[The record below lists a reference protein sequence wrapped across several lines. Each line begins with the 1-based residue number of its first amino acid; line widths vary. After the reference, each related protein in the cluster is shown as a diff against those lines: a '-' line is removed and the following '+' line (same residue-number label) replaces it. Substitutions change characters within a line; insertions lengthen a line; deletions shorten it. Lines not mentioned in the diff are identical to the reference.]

1 MSDLTSLL
9 DQHLHIPPQS
19 ECENTLRLLIRMGL
33 MVIGAAEG
41 SLLVLNEATN
51 ELEFALTVG
60 DPKSEAMLR
69 GQRVP
74 VGLGIT
80 GLAAATSR
88 VQIGAPTFKDVRQ
101 SSRGDAPASGPE
113 AVMAAPVLAGERLV
127 AVMTAVSFE
136 KAKRFTNQDGK
147 MFGGFAV
154 IAGVLVGQNL
164 RLAEQD
170 RRHPD
175 DVADGVVLA
184 ADKRRA

>member
-1 MSDLTSLL
+1 
-9 DQHLHIPPQS
+9 
-19 ECENTLRLLIRMGL
+19 LRLLIRMGL

-41 SLLVLNEATN
+41 SLLVLNAETN

-60 DPKSEAMLR
+60 DPKSEAVLR

-80 GLAAATSR
+80 GLAAASLR

-101 SSRGDAPASGPE
+101 SSRGDMPASSPE
-113 AVMAAPVLAGERLV
+113 AVMAAPVMAGDRLV

-154 IAGVLVGQNL
+154 IAGVLVRQNL
-164 RLAEQD
+164 LLTERD
-170 RRHPD
+170 HRHPE
-175 DVADGVVLA
+175 DVADDVVLG
-184 ADKRRA
+184 ADKPRL